1 MDASMRKN
9 IAARDEA
16 LTKTGRV
23 TRRVGAAAA
32 AGSLV
37 LMAGFAHLIPSHL
50 PHLSGSSGGSGSG
63 GSGGGSGTGTG
74 TGGSGGTGTGG
85 TGTGNTG
92 TSGGTSSGTSAPG
105 TGSGSGPTQVT
116 SGGS

>member
-1 MDASMRKN
+1 MDVSMRKN

-23 TRRVGAAAA
+23 TRRVGVAAA

-37 LMAGFAHLIPSHL
+37 LMAGFAHLIPTHL
-50 PHLSGSSGGSGSG
+50 PHLSGSGSGG

-74 TGGSGGTGTGG
+74 GSGTGTGG
-85 TGTGNTG
+85 TGTSTG
-92 TSGGTSSGTSAPG
+92 TGTGGGTSSGTSAPG
-105 TGSGSGPTQVT
+105 TGSGSGPSQVT

>member
-9 IAARDEA
+9 IAARDAA

-23 TRRVGAAAA
+23 TRRVAVAAT

-37 LMAGFAHLIPSHL
+37 LMAGFAHFIPTHL
-50 PHLSGSSGGSGSG
+50 PHLSVNGTNGN
-63 GSGGGSGTGTG
+63 GSGGG
-74 TGGSGGTGTGG
+74 
-85 TGTGNTG
+85 GTGNG
-92 TSGGTSSGTSAPG
+92 GSGTSSGNGAPG
-105 TGSGSGPTQVT
+105 SGSGSGPSVT

>member
-1 MDASMRKN
+1 MRKN

-37 LMAGFAHLIPSHL
+37 LMAGFAHLIPTHL
-50 PHLSGSSGGSGSG
+50 PHLSGSSGGSGN
-63 GSGGGSGTGTG
+63 GGGNGTGTG
-74 TGGSGGTGTGG
+74 TGTGSTGTGTGG
-85 TGTGNTG
+85 TSTGTG
-92 TSGGTSSGTSAPG
+92 APG
-105 TGSGSGPTQVT
+105 TGSGSGPSQVT

>member
-9 IAARDEA
+9 IAARDAA

-23 TRRVGAAAA
+23 TRRVAVAAT

-37 LMAGFAHLIPSHL
+37 LMAGFAHFIPTHL
-50 PHLSGSSGGSGSG
+50 PHQSVN
-63 GSGGGSGTGTG
+63 GTNGNG
-74 TGGSGGTGTGG
+74 TGGGGTGNGNGG
-85 TGTGNTG
+85 A
-92 TSGGTSSGTSAPG
+92 TSGNGAPG
-105 TGSGSGPTQVT
+105 SGSGSGPSQVT

>member
-9 IAARDEA
+9 IAARDAA

-23 TRRVGAAAA
+23 TRRVAVAAT

-37 LMAGFAHLIPSHL
+37 LMAGFAHFIPTHL
-50 PHLSGSSGGSGSG
+50 PHLSVNGTNGN
-63 GSGGGSGTGTG
+63 GSGGGGTNGN
-74 TGGSGGTGTGG
+74 GGS
-85 TGTGNTG
+85 
-92 TSGGTSSGTSAPG
+92 GTSSGNGAPG
-105 TGSGSGPTQVT
+105 SGSGSGPSVT

>member
-1 MDASMRKN
+1 MDVSMRKN

-23 TRRVGAAAA
+23 TRRVGAVAA

-37 LMAGFAHLIPSHL
+37 LMAGFAHLIPTHL
-50 PHLSGSSGGSGSG
+50 PHL
-63 GSGGGSGTGTG
+63 SGGGSGTGTG
-74 TGGSGGTGTGG
+74 GTGTGTGG
-85 TGTGNTG
+85 GTSTGTGTG
-92 TSGGTSSGTSAPG
+92 TGAGTSTGTGTPG
-105 TGSGSGPTQVT
+105 PGSGSGPSQVT